1 MIKKLYGFGICLL
14 LLCSCSIYT
23 PFFIQ
28 NHSSEKVEVK
38 ITVDS
43 RLKEFV
49 PGDSY
54 KLLWR
59 EGFVKPK
66 KFHKGEAP
74 GEIDLIPV
82 NDSVMVVTL
91 PENST
96 VRLISAH
103 NFSFENIVKSIE
115 LNGKKMTMNEILEDS
130 ERKGGRFL
138 YVFSGE

>member
-1 MIKKLYGFGICLL
+1 MTGKLFGFGTCLL

-28 NHSSEKVEVK
+28 NHSNKKVEVK

-59 EGFVKPK
+59 EGIVKPK

-82 NDSVMVVTL
+82 NDSVMAVTL

-96 VRLISAH
+96 VRLISSH
-103 NFSFENIVKSIE
+103 NFSFGIIVKSIE
-115 LNGKKMTMNEILEDS
+115 LNGKEMTMNEILDES
-130 ERKGGRFL
+130 ERKGGFFL
-138 YVFSGE
+138 YKFRAD